1 MIQPD
6 KLRQL
11 IDAHATDAERQ
22 AITLVYGDGL
32 GYRRAGEVLGISPR
46 AVRDRID
53 NLRRKL
59 AKEGHDL

>member
-1 MIQPD
+1 MIPPHQLAD
-6 KLRQL
+6 L
-11 IDAHATDAERQ
+11 IDQHATPAEKE
-22 AITLVYGDGL
+22 AIDLVYGQGL

-59 AKEGHDL
+59 TQAGHDL